1 MSATLIRVQR
11 LAKERK
17 VRISAHGYTRL
28 AKRGILFGDVMSGVT
43 CAELLEDYPA
53 YHIGPAVL
61 VLQNDPFGRALHA
74 VWGIEAGTDEP
85 AVLITA
91 YVPDPAEW
99 SDDLRSRRQ

>member
-1 MSATLIRVQR
+1 MSETLGLIQT

-28 AKRGILFGDVMSGVT
+28 AKRGILFSDVMSGVT
-43 CAELLEDYPA
+43 GAELLEDYPA

-61 VLQNDPFGRALHA
+61 VLQTDPSGRALHV
-74 VWGIEAGTDEP
+74 VWGIEAGTDQP

-99 SDDLRSRRQ
+99 SDDLRSRRP